1 MPVSKIAG
9 NSVVETGSFTMGPED
24 AEAEYDVADAKFLFR
39 VDAEAAKLSS
49 MTFDDQ
55 GRTLMTFRHHQA
67 VQVSVS
73 RTDWESGSRRFSAVF
88 TIQGS
93 APGPGLRGAHLIS
106 YSVTER
112 AV

>member
-1 MPVSKIAG
+1 MPVLKIAG
-9 NSVVETGSFTMGPED
+9 NSVVEVGSFTLGVED
-24 AEAEYDVADAKFLFR
+24 VEAEYGVADAKFLFR
-39 VDAEAAKLSS
+39 VDAEAANLSRIIVDS
-49 MTFDDQ
+49 EGCTI
-55 GRTLMTFRHHQA
+55 TTFRHHQSG
-67 VQVSVS
+67 QVSVS
-73 RTDWESGSRRFSAVF
+73 RSEWGSDARRFSAVF

>member
-1 MPVSKIAG
+1 MPVLKIAG
-9 NSVVETGSFTMGPED
+9 NNVVEAGAFIMGLED
-24 AEAEYDVADAKFLFR
+24 AEAEYSVAGVTFLFR
-39 VDAEAAKLSS
+39 VDADAAKLSS
-49 MTFDDQ
+49 LITDDE
-55 GRTLMTFRHHQA
+55 GRNVTTFRHHQTG
-67 VQVSVS
+67 QVSVS
-73 RTDWESGSRRFSAVF
+73 RSEWESDARMFSAVF

>member
-1 MPVSKIAG
+1 MPVLKIAG
-9 NSVVETGSFTMGPED
+9 NNVVEAGSFTMGLED
-24 AEAEYDVADAKFLFR
+24 MEAEYSVADETFVFR
-39 VDAEAAKLSS
+39 VDAEAANLSS
-49 MTFDDQ
+49 MTVDNE
-55 GRTLMTFRHHQA
+55 GCTITTFRHHQTG
-67 VQVSVS
+67 QVSVS
-73 RTDWESGSRRFSAVF
+73 RSEWESDTRRFSAVF